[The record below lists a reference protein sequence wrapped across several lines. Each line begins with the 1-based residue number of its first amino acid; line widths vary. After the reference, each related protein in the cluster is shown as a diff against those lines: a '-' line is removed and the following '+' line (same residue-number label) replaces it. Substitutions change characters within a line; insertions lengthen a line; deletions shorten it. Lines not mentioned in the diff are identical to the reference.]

1 MGGLVSGVMLLYVT
15 QLVRRRLRKEE
26 KEPKDAS
33 SSPHYENV
41 GVVNV
46 PTYQELDL
54 TKRDGGEN
62 YQSLQ
67 QNTRSPRDKE
77 QPKENEVGY
86 TELNKVRGNK
96 DDNYQALNRV

>member
-1 MGGLVSGVMLLYVT
+1 MSGVMLLYVT
-15 QLVRRRLRKEE
+15 QLVRRRLKKEE
-26 KEPKDAS
+26 KDHQS
-33 SSPHYENV
+33 NDGSSPPNYENV

-54 TKRDGGEN
+54 TKVNDGES

-67 QNTRSPRDKE
+67 KNTRSSKDKE
-77 QPKENEVGY
+77 QPKENEAGY

-96 DDNYQALNRV
+96 DENYQVLNRA